1 MSDGLRPGFHRG
13 FFYLKSVCLITKI
26 GKAIK
31 IKAKPSKKQSPTNN
45 NCITAIDNATP
56 YATLTI
62 KNRAIKAIIFF
73 HPFYPFGDPS
83 IKPRQSKQAWTIKTI
98 QRRFRSGGAIPMK
111 CLPGCSFP
119 NPFRCY
125 GNPFRSYL
133 AFPIRIAA
141 HPIVRR
147 LPGSEKHCSERIT
160 RQGSRWEFDISR
172 PSPDLQSPTIKP
184 CHCRTIVQTNRA
196 YPFSRRLRL
205 LRE

>member
-1 MSDGLRPGFHRG
+1 M
-13 FFYLKSVCLITKI
+13 

-31 IKAKPSKKQSPTNN
+31 IKANPSKKQSTTNN

-62 KNRAIKAIIFF
+62 KNRAIEAIIFF

-83 IKPRQSKQAWTIKTI
+83 IKQRQSKQAWLEKTNR
-98 QRRFRSGGAIPMK
+98 RRFRLGGVIPMK

-119 NPFRCY
+119 NPFRGY

-133 AFPIRIAA
+133 TFPIRIAA

-160 RQGSRWEFDISR
+160 RKGSRREFDISH

-184 CHCRTIVQTNRA
+184 CHCQTIVQINRA
-196 YPFSRRLRL
+196 SFRPGLLPL
-205 LRE
+205 LRGSFDIPT